1 MYLFH
6 FVLLL
11 LMYGTSR
18 GFCNESA
25 FVFVSPLVVSVDTWK
40 KTYTK
45 LVFESRNM
53 PSVTFAFCSRLFK
66 SSGNLLIGCCWLR
79 G

>member
-6 FVLLL
+6 LVLLL

-45 LVFESRNM
+45 LVICHLLLVH
-53 PSVTFAFCSRLFK
+53 SVVVCLKVVAICL
-66 SSGNLLIGCCWLR
+66 
-79 G
+79 